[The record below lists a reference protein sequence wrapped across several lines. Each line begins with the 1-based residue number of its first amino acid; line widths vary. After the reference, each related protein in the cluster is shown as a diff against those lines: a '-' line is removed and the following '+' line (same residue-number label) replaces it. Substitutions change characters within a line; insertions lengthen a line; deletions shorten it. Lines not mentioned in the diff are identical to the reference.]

1 MKLYLDTS
9 VLVALLTRDPQTSRA
24 FRYLNDITPNLIVS
38 DYAAAELASAIA
50 RRVRVGELTVDAART
65 AFATFDGFLPEA
77 VQRVETSSADIKNA
91 ERFLRRLD
99 LVLRAPDAIHI
110 AIAQRIDAP
119 LVTFDEKMANSARML
134 KVEVAPM

>member
-9 VLVALLTRDPQTSRA
+9 VLVALLTKDPQTPRA
-24 FRYLNDITPNLIVS
+24 FRYLNDTTPNLIVS
-38 DYAAAELASAIA
+38 DYTAAEFASAVA
-50 RRVRVGELTVDAART
+50 RRVRIGELTVDAARA
-65 AFATFDGFLPEA
+65 AFATFDDFLPEA
-77 VQRVETSSADIKNA
+77 VQHVETSSADIRNA

-134 KVEVAPM
+134 KVEVAPA